1 MKKEKFTLKLGLF
14 VTLGIILLVITIYSI
29 GKQQNI
35 FGNTITAHAI
45 FKDVKGLQ
53 AGNNVQF
60 SGINVGTVTDI
71 EILTG
76 AEVKVTFVIR
86 EHVKKFLKRDAKATI
101 KTEGLMGS
109 KVLSLIPGTEN
120 EQVIKEGHTFKTI
133 TPIEIDDI
141 LTELNKASKNTTV
154 VTHNLSEI
162 TNKIN
167 MGKGIF
173 GKLFTDTTFTN
184 NLEAISRN
192 TSTLTYNVAQITRK
206 MNNQDG
212 LLGRLLADTS
222 WAKEFDTTSMHIK
235 EAGMYFAEITKNIN
249 NGKGVFGK
257 LFIDTN
263 FVSNMA
269 QTGENL
275 KKLTKNINTITEK
288 IDQGEGLMNTL
299 LVDTTLAD
307 SLKQSIENINYG
319 AKELGKASE
328 AIRNTW
334 LIKNTQKK

>member
-1 MKKEKFTLKLGLF
+1 MKNERSTLKLGLF
-14 VTLGIILLVITIYSI
+14 VTIGVILLAIAIYSM

-35 FGNTITAHAI
+35 FGKTITVHAI

-53 AGNNVQF
+53 VGNNVQF
-60 SGINVGTVTDI
+60 SGINVGTITDI
-71 EILTG
+71 EILTD
-76 AEVKVTFVIR
+76 AEVKVSFVIR
-86 EHVKKFLKRDAKATI
+86 ENVKKFLKRDAKATI

-109 KVLSLIPGTEN
+109 KVLSLIPGTKN
-120 EQVIKEGHTFKTI
+120 HVAIDEGHIFETI
-133 TPIEIDDI
+133 NPIEIDDI
-141 LTELNKASKNTTV
+141 LNELNEASKNTTV
-154 VTHNLSEI
+154 VTQNLSEI

-184 NLEAISRN
+184 NLEYISKN

-206 MNNQDG
+206 INNQEG
-212 LLGRLLADTS
+212 LLGKLLADTS
-222 WAKEFDTTSMHIK
+222 WAKDFDTTSKHVK
-235 EAGMYFAEITKNIN
+235 EAGMYFAEITNNIN
-249 NGKGVFGK
+249 KGKGVIGK
-257 LFIDTN
+257 LFIDTS

-269 QTGENL
+269 QTGNNL
-275 KKLTKNINTITEK
+275 KELTNNMNTITRK
-288 IDQGEGLMNTL
+288 INQGEGLMNTL
-299 LVDTTLAD
+299 LVDTMLVD

-319 AKELGKASE
+319 AKELGRASE